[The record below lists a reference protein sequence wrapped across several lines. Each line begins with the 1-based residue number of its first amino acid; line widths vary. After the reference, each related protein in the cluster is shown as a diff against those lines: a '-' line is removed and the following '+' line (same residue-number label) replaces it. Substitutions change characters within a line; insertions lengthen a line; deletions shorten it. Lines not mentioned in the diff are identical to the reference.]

1 MTKRKVVHVVGTGTI
16 GEPLIGMLSRYRKEL
31 GIDEVTFHKR
41 SPLLTDRSKVFALQ
55 SAGAKLAVDKERF
68 PDFNGLE
75 MEPSYTSDQALSQA
89 TVVID
94 CTPVGNRNKA
104 EIYEQY
110 RGQVKGF
117 IAQGSEHG
125 FGKPYALDMNDR
137 ALVPGEDQFIQVVS
151 CNTHNI
157 SALIR
162 SIALQEG
169 DGENLEEGRFL
180 CIRRASDLSQEGSFI
195 PAPKVGRHKVERYGT
210 HHARDARDLY
220 ATLGYDFNLFSS
232 AMQVGTQYMHT
243 IYFSLRLKEQVTV
256 DEVIARLR
264 GTERVAVSYKE
275 MSSCVF
281 SFGRDYGAYG
291 RLLDHT
297 VVPLSSLAVRDNGR
311 EVVGFCFTPQDG
323 NSLMS
328 SLSATLWF
336 LDPETYLSKLSIF
349 DRFCFAEI

>member
-16 GEPLIGMLSRYRKEL
+16 GEPLIGMLVRYKEEL

-41 SPLLTDRSKVFALQ
+41 SPLLTDRSKVLALQ
-55 SAGAKLAVDKERF
+55 RAGAKLSVDKERF
-68 PDFNGLE
+68 PDFHGLE
-75 MEPSYTSDQALSQA
+75 MEPTYTAGQALGQA

-94 CTPVGNRNKA
+94 CTPVGNRNKE
-104 EIYEQY
+104 EIYDKY
-110 RGQVKGF
+110 RGQVTGF

-157 SALIR
+157 SALVR
-162 SIALQEG
+162 SIALHDEDG
-169 DGENLEEGRFL
+169 DNLDEGRFL

-195 PAPKVGRHKVERYGT
+195 PAPKVGAHKVDRFGT
-210 HHARDARDLY
+210 HHARDAHDLY
-220 ATLGYDFNLFSS
+220 RTLGYNFNLFSS
-232 AMQVGTQYMHT
+232 AMQVGTQFMHT
-243 IYFSLRLKEQVTV
+243 IYFSLRLKEQVSV
-256 DEVIARLR
+256 EEVERRLR
-264 GTERVAVSYKE
+264 ATERVAVSYKE

-281 SFGRDYGAYG
+281 SFGRDYGAFG

-297 VVPLSSLAVRDNGR
+297 VVPLSSLTVRDDGH

-323 NSLMS
+323 NSLMT
-328 SLSATLWF
+328 SLAATLWF
-336 LDPETYLSKLSIF
+336 LDPETYLSKLATF
-349 DRFCFAEI
+349 DRFCFSEI

>member
-16 GEPLIGMLSRYRKEL
+16 GEPLIGILVRYKDEL

-41 SPLLTDRSKVFALQ
+41 SPLLTDRSKVLALQ
-55 SAGAKLAVDKERF
+55 RAGAKLAVDRERF
-68 PDFNGLE
+68 PDFAGLE
-75 MEPSYTSDQALSQA
+75 MEPSYTADQALEQA

-104 EIYEQY
+104 EVYERY
-110 RGQVKGF
+110 KSQVTGF

-157 SALIR
+157 SALVRAI
-162 SIALQEG
+162 SLQDG
-169 DGENLEEGRFL
+169 DGTNLQEGRFL

-195 PAPKVGRHKVERYGT
+195 PAPKVGTHKVERFGT
-210 HHARDARDLY
+210 HHARDAHDLY

-243 IYFSLRLKEQVTV
+243 IYFTLKLKETITV
-256 DEVIARLR
+256 EEVERRLR
-264 GTERVAVSYKE
+264 AAKRVAVSYKE

-297 VVPLSSLAVRDNGR
+297 VVPLSSLAVRGN

-328 SLSATLWF
+328 SLAATLWY
-336 LDPETYLSKLSIF
+336 LDSETYLSKLSLF
-349 DRFCFAEI
+349 DKFSFAEI